1 MLVFLSEKMNQI
13 TYMIEITDQLIQ
25 LFSEDTISILNKA
38 NIVPQ
43 ISKFINSIAMNILPL
58 NIMFMPT
65 LIIQKSLTL
74 AHNEMEKLSLS
85 H

>member
-43 ISKFINSIAMNILPL
+43 IIN
-58 NIMFMPT
+58 FY
-65 LIIQKSLTL
+65 
-74 AHNEMEKLSLS
+74 
-85 H
+85 